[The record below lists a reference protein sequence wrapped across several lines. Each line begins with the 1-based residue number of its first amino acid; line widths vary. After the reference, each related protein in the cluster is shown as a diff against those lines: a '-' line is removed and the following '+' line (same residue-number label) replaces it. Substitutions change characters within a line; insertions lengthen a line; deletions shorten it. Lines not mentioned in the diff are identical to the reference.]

1 MQHHV
6 FTIAKVCEHYGV
18 SNVIICPGSRSA
30 PLVYAFTRN
39 TNFTCYSIIDER
51 SAGFIALGLAQ
62 QTQKPTVLI
71 CTSGTAVVNFFPAVA
86 EAYYQKIPL
95 LILSADRPPEFLNQ
109 QDGQMI
115 MQKGVFGKHVLGS
128 HELLCFDENT
138 IDYKL
143 TERIV
148 TNALEEAIS
157 EKGKGPVHINV
168 PLREP
173 LYDTPKIVSLP
184 AIQTIKSRSK
194 GETAIPLPCFEL
206 FTSAWT
212 KSKKKMLL
220 IGGFPVSKDLHHLLE
235 LVSKKNDLI
244 ILTDVC
250 SNQNEFCNVA
260 NYDFLLKLYGKN
272 IPKELSPDFI
282 LSLGGPMVSKS
293 LYKWLKEIKV
303 PYHFRLQ
310 SAAEPI
316 DTYGNLT
323 HLLEADVLAYLEA
336 FSSLD
341 TKSNDGD
348 TDYFDT
354 WKKLNGSTLN
364 ILQNF
369 HEKDIWCEPSAV
381 NAILNLIPKES
392 LLQVG
397 NSSAIRWVSWN
408 GFNPQNIN
416 IYSNRGTSGIDG
428 CLSTAIGAA
437 LAQPEKKVFALLG
450 DLSFLYDEHALWNN
464 CLPPNLKIMVINNK
478 GGNIFNWID
487 GPSQHPEELNFFTTP
502 QARELNLVCE
512 SYGIKHTSIHNFEEL
527 RTFFGKEMAGLEIIE
542 LRFENNHGLN
552 SFLSIQIN

>member
-39 TNFTCYSIIDER
+39 PSFTCYSIIDER

-86 EAYYQKIPL
+86 EACYQKIPL
-95 LILSADRPPEFLNQ
+95 LILSADRPPEYLNQ

-148 TNALEEAIS
+148 TNAIEEAIS

-173 LYDTPKIVSLP
+173 LYDTPKYVSLP
-184 AIQTIKSRSK
+184 AIQIRKSRSK
-194 GETAIPLPCFEL
+194 GETAILLPHFEL

-212 KSKKKMLL
+212 KNKKKMLL
-220 IGGFPVSKDLHHLLE
+220 IGGFPVSKSLHHLLG
-235 LVSKKNDLI
+235 LLSKKNDLI

-250 SNQNEFCNVA
+250 SNQNEFCNVP

-272 IPKELSPDFI
+272 IPRELCPDFI

-303 PYHFRLQ
+303 PFHFRLQ
-310 SAAEPI
+310 STAEPI

-323 HLLEADVLAYLEA
+323 HLLEADILAYLEA

-341 TKSNDGD
+341 TKSKDGD
-348 TDYFDT
+348 TVYLDT
-354 WKKLNGSTLN
+354 WKKLNDSTKN
-364 ILQNF
+364 ILHNF
-369 HEKDIWCEPSAV
+369 HEKEIWCEPTV
-381 NAILNLIPKES
+381 TNAILKLIPEES
-392 LLQVG
+392 LFQVG

-408 GFNPQNIN
+408 GVNHKNIN

-437 LAQPEKKVFALLG
+437 LAQPDKKVFALIG
-450 DLSFLYDEHALWNN
+450 DISFLYDDHALWNN
-464 CLPPNLKIMVINNK
+464 FLPPNLKIMVINNK

-502 QARELNLVCE
+502 QIRDLKLVCE

-527 RTFFGKEMAGLEIIE
+527 ETFFGKEMAGLEIIE

-552 SFLSIQIN
+552 SFLSIQL